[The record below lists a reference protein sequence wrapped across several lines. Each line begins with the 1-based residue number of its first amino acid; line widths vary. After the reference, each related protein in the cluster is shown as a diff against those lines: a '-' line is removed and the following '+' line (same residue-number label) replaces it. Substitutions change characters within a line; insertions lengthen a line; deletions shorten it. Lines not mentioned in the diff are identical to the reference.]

1 MRTFKKF
8 QIFKIWMVIIYSV
21 KIEWIDAFSD
31 FQKNAIFKFS
41 KNRFSKSGCIIYTVK
56 TAWIDAFSENN
67 NFQQIAGKF
76 LKIVIFWKCINPC
89 CFHSVNDDHPDFEN
103 LNIFEGDDL
112 FFLKIVGNLRMH
124 QSMLWN
130 HQILKI
136 WKFLKQKFALFLEVV
151 VHIIFEAKVYEHS
164 HRACNTQEG

>member
-1 MRTFKKF
+1 
-8 QIFKIWMVIIYSV
+8 MVIIYSV

-76 LKIVIFWKCINPC
+76 LKIVIF
-89 CFHSVNDDHPDFEN
+89 
-103 LNIFEGDDL
+103 
-112 FFLKIVGNLRMH
+112 
-124 QSMLWN
+124 
-130 HQILKI
+130 
-136 WKFLKQKFALFLEVV
+136 
-151 VHIIFEAKVYEHS
+151 
-164 HRACNTQEG
+164 